1 MRTHHLSRW
10 LAGGVL
16 SLTVLAAV
24 PAAAQSGQDHRQD
37 QPQQGNNGDRDH
49 RPEARATGNWH
60 IPAYGPSRSPWTG
73 NGRNYRRGHGRQQPM
88 ERPADRDGNRVVP
101 HVDPSTDHWVG
112 RDEGRYDRRFRLHRT
127 WEHGRFPGAIGPRN
141 VWRLEGGDRN
151 RFIVGGRHF
160 RMAEWDYE
168 YASDWRWNDD
178 PIVIYL
184 DPDHYGWYFVYNVR
198 LGTYVHG
205 LYDGE

>member
-24 PAAAQSGQDHRQD
+24 PASA
-37 QPQQGNNGDRDH
+37 QGNSDH
-49 RPEARATGNWH
+49 NRPSRQPAARATGNWH

-73 NGRNYRRGHGRQQPM
+73 NGRNFRRGPGRQQPM

-101 HVDPSTDHWVG
+101 HVNPDNDHWVG
-112 RDEGRYDRRFRLHRT
+112 RDEGRYDRRFRLQRR
-127 WEHGRFPGAIGPRN
+127 WEHGRFPGGIGSRN
-141 VWRLEGGDRN
+141 IWHLQGGDRN
-151 RFIVGGRHF
+151 RFVLGGRHF
-160 RMAEWDYE
+160 RMADFDYE
-168 YASDWRWNDD
+168 YTNDWRFDNDQ
-178 PIVIYL
+178 IVIFL
-184 DPDHYGWYFVYNVR
+184 DPDHDGWYFLYNVR